1 MYDFTYYT
9 PTRVILRR
17 GAAADAG
24 AQAAGFGAKKVLLH
38 YGGSSAEKSG
48 LLDVVRASLREAA
61 VDFVELGGVVP
72 NPELGLVR
80 EGIAL
85 CKKEGVDFLLAVGG
99 GSVIDSAKAIGYG
112 LGEPDKDVWELFL
125 RTRAPKACYPVGVVL
140 TIAAAG
146 SEMSNSCVITDETT
160 KSKRSCGSDYC
171 RPKFALMD
179 PEITMT
185 LPKYQTMSGC
195 ADIIMH
201 TLERYFTQGGNMDI
215 TDELAGGLIRS
226 VMRSAAVLD
235 TDPNNY
241 EARANVMWASSLSH
255 NGLTGCGIAPGGD
268 FATHRLEHELSG
280 KYGVTHGAGLTAI
293 WGTWARYVYKECL
306 PRFVKF
312 AVDVM
317 EVEPAST
324 DEETALAGIRAM
336 EDFFRSIGMPTDIKG
351 LGVEPT
357 EEDLLD
363 MARRCSLAT
372 KDALGSA
379 KVLREADMLAIYR
392 AAR

>member
-179 PEITMT
+179 PELTMT